1 MSIADPRSPI
11 PDRRLPIVLALLF
24 LLSLPLVTTRIYASD
39 EVQFFAWIRSW
50 AFDRDVDFE
59 NEYRH
64 FQAGDAGR
72 YKLFSDTLLGLV
84 NENNRRVNFAPIGC
98 AVLWSPFYA
107 AGHVVARVTGA
118 PADGY
123 SQPYVSAVAYGSAF
137 YGFLAVLLSAD
148 IARRTVGRGALAAA
162 VIAIGTP
169 LVYYIYISPPFSHAT
184 SAFAVSLFIWTW
196 LRVRHAWTPRAMVAL
211 GATGA
216 LMAMVREQDVFFVI
230 GPALD
235 YMRALVV
242 TVRAEPANSRARL
255 AGGGLV
261 LAAIGAAAFVL
272 VYSPQLLAY
281 QALNGHP
288 SQTTLVTRKL
298 TWTSPHALEV
308 LFSPQNGLFAW
319 TPLAAI
325 AIAGLVWLAIG
336 GDRRAKALRLR
347 TEGMP
352 PEGAADA
359 GWIGICALVMVAGQI
374 YISGAVE
381 SWTVAGSFGQRRFV
395 ALTPLLTLGLAAV
408 LAAVQPGLPT
418 RPPSGRQ
425 IATRVA
431 VVVTLGLC
439 IWWNVGLIAQFGLHR
454 MDRQRLSLGHN
465 ARQTFIELPREAPAI
480 VYRYLTD
487 RESFYRLPR
496 H

>member
-1 MSIADPRSPI
+1 MA
-11 PDRRLPIVLALLF
+11 DRRSTIAAVLIFA
-24 LLSLPLVTTRIYASD
+24 LSLPLVTTRIYASD

-59 NEYRH
+59 NEYRY

-84 NENNRRVNFAPIGC
+84 NENNRRVNFAPVGC
-98 AVLWSPFYA
+98 AILWSPFYA

-123 SQPYVSAVAYGSAF
+123 SQPYVSAVAYASAF

-148 IARRTVGRGALAAA
+148 IARRIIGRGALAAA

-184 SAFAVSLFIWTW
+184 SAFAVSLFVWTW
-196 LRVRHAWTPRAMVAL
+196 LRVRHSWTPRAMVAL
-211 GATGA
+211 GVTGA

-235 YMRALVV
+235 YLRALVV
-242 TVRAEPANSRARL
+242 TVRAEPGRARTRL

-288 SQTTLVTRKL
+288 SQTTLVFRKL

-308 LFSPQNGLFAW
+308 LFSPRHGLFAW

-325 AIAGLVWLAIG
+325 AIAGLVWLVA
-336 GDRRAKALRLR
+336 GDRGAKAPRLR
-347 TEGMP
+347 TDWHP
-352 PEGAADA
+352 DA
-359 GWIGICALVMVAGQI
+359 RWVGICALVMVAGQV

-408 LAAVQPGLPT
+408 LAAVQPGLKT
-418 RPPSGRQ
+418 RLASGPE
-425 IATRVA
+425 IAARVA
-431 VVVTLGLC
+431 LVVTLGLC
-439 IWWNVGLIAQFGLHR
+439 IWWNAGLIAQFGLHR
-454 MDRQRLSLGHN
+454 MDRQRLTLAEN
-465 ARQTFIELPREAPAI
+465 ARQTFLVLPRELPGLAL
-480 VYRYLTD
+480 RYFTD

-496 H
+496 Q